1 MKARLCQLRPF
12 VEWSIA
18 RKSHALSRERQLR
31 LLCMET
37 PAKERVA
44 QAAEILDHFAARTG
58 LTAVVEPR
66 RYLWTDAFAV
76 MTWIGLHEETR
87 QAKYPEL
94 ASRLV
99 VQVHET
105 LGVSRNAEHP
115 TSRGVRICTPL
126 AARAADGLARAACCM
141 PPYAARAWRPE
152 DAVSCSR
159 YSSRCSLMPR
169 AAPRRAPRASAERR
183 RVAEHF
189 GNWASHS
196 GSTR

>member
-1 MKARLCQLRPF
+1 MKTGCEIGRHAISLDGVAKARLCQLRPF

-76 MTWIGLHEETR
+76 MTWIGLHEETG
-87 QAKYPEL
+87 QAKYLEL
-94 ASRLV
+94 AARLV
-99 VQVHET
+99 RQVHEV
-105 LGVSRNAEHP
+105 LGVRP
-115 TSRGVRICTPL
+115 R
-126 AARAADGLARAACCM
+126 ARASHCAR
-141 PPYAARAWRPE
+141 RAYRQ
-152 DAVSCSR
+152 A
-159 YSSRCSLMPR
+159 
-169 AAPRRAPRASAERR
+169 APRASSRR
-183 RVAEHF
+183 
-189 GNWASHS
+189 GL
-196 GSTR
+196 